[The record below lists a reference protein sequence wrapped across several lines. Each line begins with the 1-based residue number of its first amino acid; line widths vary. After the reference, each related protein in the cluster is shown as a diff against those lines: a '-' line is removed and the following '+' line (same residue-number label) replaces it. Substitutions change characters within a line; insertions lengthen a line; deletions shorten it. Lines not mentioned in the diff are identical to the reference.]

1 VIACIGVSWING
13 AVAAPAILASFI
25 FVYSALRWKEQRN
38 EAEFQLQK
46 AQRRIERQRN
56 MVAGGG
62 VSLFAWNWPQRLPD
76 KDSDNLGQNLQSG
89 ANLMAM
95 QTAKEG

>member
-1 VIACIGVSWING
+1 
-13 AVAAPAILASFI
+13 
-25 FVYSALRWKEQRN
+25 
-38 EAEFQLQK
+38 
-46 AQRRIERQRN
+46 